1 MRKRKADRC
10 NRRPKR
16 AAQQREPKSK
26 RTANLTGLEKRV
38 GLARALS
45 KLGFC
50 SRSHAAELIRAG
62 RVRLN
67 GALRRDSETPV
78 HLGKDRIEV
87 DGKRVQ
93 DAARYYFVL
102 NKPRGIVTTAADE
115 RGRDTVYSLLPPGIP
130 WVAPVGR
137 LDKASEGLLL
147 LTNDSQWAARVASPE
162 THLEK
167 IYHVQIGALDG
178 EKLLRDLVKGF
189 AVANGE
195 VLRVKR
201 AEVLREGERNS
212 WLEVALDE
220 GKNRHLRRMFE
231 HRGIE
236 VLRLIRVAI
245 GPLALADLL
254 KGTCRPLT
262 PTEKMALDHAMQR
275 NAAAGPAVPM
285 PTLSSVSLQ
294 PEATNEAQVFEKESA
309 PENEEQRA
317 SGPGKGKSKS
327 SSDGTSNS
335 GKTPAGRRY
344 PF

>member
-1 MRKRKADRC
+1 MRKTKDDRRSRRHAAVITGSKAKRK
-10 NRRPKR
+10 P
-16 AAQQREPKSK
+16 
-26 RTANLTGLEKRV
+26 RTDLAGREKRV

-50 SRSHAAELIRAG
+50 SRSHAAALIRAG

-67 GALRRDSETPV
+67 GTLRRDPETPV
-78 HLGKDRIEV
+78 HPRKDRIEV
-87 DGKRVQ
+87 DGKRVK
-93 DAARYYFVL
+93 DAARYYFML
-102 NKPRGIVTTAADE
+102 NKPRGIITSAEDE
-115 RGRDTVYSLLPPGIP
+115 KGRDTVYSLLPAGMP

-147 LTNDSQWAARVASPE
+147 LTNDSEWAARVASPE

-167 IYHVQIGALDG
+167 IYHVQIGALAG
-178 EKLLRDLVKGF
+178 EKLLRDLLKGF

-201 AEVLREGERNS
+201 AEILREGEKNS
-212 WLEVALDE
+212 WLEVALEE

-262 PTEKMALDHAMQR
+262 PTEKIALDHAMQR
-275 NAAAGPAVPM
+275 NAG
-285 PTLSSVSLQ
+285 
-294 PEATNEAQVFEKESA
+294 SA
-309 PENEEQRA
+309 RGALLPR
-317 SGPGKGKSKS
+317 
-327 SSDGTSNS
+327 SSDAIAAPPLPAQTQ
-335 GKTPAGRRY
+335 TPADLEGNDSGENTAPKRY